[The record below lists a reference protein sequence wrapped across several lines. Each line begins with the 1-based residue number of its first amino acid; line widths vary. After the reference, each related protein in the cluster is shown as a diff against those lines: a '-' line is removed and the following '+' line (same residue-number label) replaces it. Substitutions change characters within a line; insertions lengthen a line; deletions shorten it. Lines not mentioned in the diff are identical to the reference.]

1 MKDLTK
7 DEAIVL
13 AGSAAKLS
21 VLLGVSRSAITQW
34 NFYVPKKRLEQL
46 KTLKP
51 EWFLGGFTEVVN
63 PS

>member
-1 MKDLTK
+1 MENLTK

-21 VLLGVSRSAITQW
+21 ALLGVSRSAITQW
-34 NFYVPKKRLEQL
+34 GYAVPAKRVEQL

-51 EWFLGGFTEVVN
+51 EWFLGGFTHNVN